1 MEIKISEA
9 TQEEKNNLFTFLI
22 KRTKNECNQLDVEVD
37 ETEEYLE
44 LILESMSIQKFEI
57 EYNGVSRILFNRIWF
72 YEDKIY
78 DSHLVVE
85 DGISVIEPT
94 GKIIKAVN
102 HHSCFFE
109 LLDGEFTDITN
120 DDFIPFGYLK

>member
-94 GKIIKAVN
+94 SKIIKAVN

>member
-94 GKIIKAVN
+94 SKIIKAVN

-120 DDFIPFGYLK
+120 DNFIPFGYLK